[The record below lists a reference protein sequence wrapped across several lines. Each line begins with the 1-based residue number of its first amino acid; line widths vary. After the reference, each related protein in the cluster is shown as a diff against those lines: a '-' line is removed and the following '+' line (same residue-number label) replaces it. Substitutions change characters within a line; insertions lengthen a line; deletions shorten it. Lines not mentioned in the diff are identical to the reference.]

1 MTAIWRNDGTGWHTL
16 APQGF
21 PDEAALHTLVEQAP
35 QMLPLAGAPR
45 LTVVGREVLLGNGYA
60 DLIAVEPTGRVAI
73 IEIKLAKNAEAR
85 RAVVAQ
91 VLAYAA
97 YLHGATATDFEHGV
111 LASHLQKRGLAS
123 LVQAVAAEDQ
133 EGAFDAAS
141 FTDGLTESLAEG
153 AFRLVIVLDTVP
165 SELVRLVS
173 FLESAV
179 NKLVVDL
186 IAVSAYDVGGSTL
199 LVPQRIE
206 GEPEKTST
214 TTSRSAAVKTARG
227 KLVDGAEDFVASI
240 EQAPEQHRTALR
252 QLAAWATALEQ
263 QGLAHLSTYH
273 GVSGRLTLLPR
284 LLVGNVGLVTIYN
297 DNGAYLQFW
306 RTVFEKRAPGSIDR
320 VERMLGKS
328 IGQGNTTGAITDE
341 LLSALTAAYQQAGNS
356 VPPNC
361 ED

>member
-1 MTAIWRNDGTGWHTL
+1 MSLFSG
-16 APQGF
+16 
-21 PDEAALHTLVEQAP
+21 AAAYGRLLR
-35 QMLPLAGAPR
+35 LP
-45 LTVVGREVLLGNGYA
+45 T
-60 DLIAVEPTGRVAI
+60 
-73 IEIKLAKNAEAR
+73 AR

-97 YLHGATATDFEHGV
+97 YLHGATATDFEHGI
-111 LASHLQKRGLAS
+111 LANHLQKRGFTSLA
-123 LVQAVAAEDQ
+123 QAVAAEDQ

-141 FTDGLTESLAEG
+141 FTDGLTQSLAEG

-186 IAVSAYDVGGSTL
+186 IAVSAYDVQGSTL
-199 LVPQRIE
+199 LVPQRVE
-206 GEPEKTST
+206 GEPEKSSPTP
-214 TTSRSAAVKTARG
+214 RAAASNSARG

-240 EQAPEQHRTALR
+240 EQAPEQHRAALR
-252 QLAAWATALEQ
+252 QLVAWAMALEQ

-306 RTVFEKRAPGSIDR
+306 RTVFEKRAPGSIER

-328 IGQGNTTGAITDE
+328 IGQGNTTGVITDE
-341 LLSALTAAYQQAGNS
+341 LLRTLTEAYQQAGTS
-356 VPPNC
+356 IPPSS
-361 ED
+361 EG

>member
-60 DLIAVEPTGRVAI
+60 DLIAVEPSGRVAI
-73 IEIKLAKNAEAR
+73 IEIKLAKNSEAR

-97 YLHGATATDFEHGV
+97 YLHGATPSDFERNILGN
-111 LASHLQKRGLAS
+111 HLQKHGYTSLA
-123 LVQAVAAEDQ
+123 QAIAAEDQ
-133 EGAFDAAS
+133 EGAFDTAA
-141 FTDGLTESLAEG
+141 FTEGLTRSLADG
-153 AFRLVIVLDTVP
+153 TFRLVIVLDTVP
-165 SELVRLVS
+165 SELVRLVT
-173 FLESAV
+173 FLESAADR
-179 NKLVVDL
+179 LVVDL
-186 IAVSAYDVGGSTL
+186 VAVSAYEVNGSTL

-206 GEPEKTST
+206 GEPDKPVAPTQSTSAK
-214 TTSRSAAVKTARG
+214 AAQG

-240 EQAPEQHRTALR
+240 EQAQERHHAALKV
-252 QLAAWATALEQ
+252 LADWAVTLEQ
-263 QGLAHLSTYH
+263 QGLAHLSTFH

-306 RTVFEKRAPGSIDR
+306 RTVFENRAPESIAP
-320 VERMLGKS
+320 VEQILGKS
-328 IGQGNTTGAITDE
+328 IGQGNSTSAITPE
-341 LLSALTAAYQQAGNS
+341 LLSALTQAYQQAGS
-356 VPPNC
+356 KIPKC
-361 ED
+361 SEE